1 MEDGNLFSVFIGH
14 KDSPLTII
22 EKWNILNSHW
32 FMNGKE
38 AIDWK
43 EGFPQ
48 ALIGQGT
55 TSSRK
60 DLEGGSLSCYHT
72 LI

>member
-1 MEDGNLFSVFIGH
+1 M
-14 KDSPLTII
+14 K
-22 EKWNILNSHW
+22 
-32 FMNGKE
+32 GKE

-48 ALIGQGT
+48 ALIGQGK

-60 DLEGGSLSCYHT
+60 SLMCDSLNLCLFACVEREGLMIWRGVLARRMC
-72 LI
+72 